1 MTAPD
6 RGATM
11 VEAALVLPILIFLL
25 LAIIEVG
32 GTLKSY
38 SGAASSVR
46 SGSRA
51 ASVAGADRMA
61 DRQILE
67 QMASL
72 AGSLDAG
79 EIELVVIWHAEGPGD
94 PVPPDCLPPDTSSP
108 NQASVG
114 DAGSVP
120 DGMGACNAYIQPG
133 DEGGAFAM
141 AQGTAPEPEEHYFGC
156 VGPTDPEALHLLDC
170 HWPATS
176 RQVLTS
182 PRGSLDPRSTDF
194 VGVYMRVRHASYTG
208 VLGAGIT
215 ITDRSISLIEP
226 QGYEL
231 S

>member
-1 MTAPD
+1 MIARE
-6 RGATM
+6 RGAAM
-11 VEAALVLPILIFLL
+11 VEATFVLPILIFLL
-25 LAIIEVG
+25 LAVIEVG

-46 SGSRA
+46 LGSRA
-51 ASVAGADRMA
+51 ASVAGADPMA

-79 EIELVVIWHAEGPGD
+79 EIELVVIWHAAGPGD
-94 PVPPDCLPPDTSSP
+94 TVPPGCLPADTSSP
-108 NQASVG
+108 NQSSVG
-114 DAGSVP
+114 DEGTAP
-120 DGMGACNAYIQPG
+120 DGLGACNAYVQPG
-133 DEGGAFAM
+133 DDGGAFAM
-141 AQGTAPEPEEHYFGC
+141 AQGTAPKPEEHYFGC
-156 VGPTDPEALHLLDC
+156 AGPADPEALHRLDC
-170 HWPATS
+170 HWPPTT
-176 RQVLTS
+176 RRVLTS

-194 VGVYMRVRHASYTG
+194 VGVYMRVRHAAYTG

-215 ITDRSISLIEP
+215 ITDRSIAMIEP